1 MISTSP
7 MPPRCGQ
14 PLFSPFHWR
23 SPLSGQKKDGT
34 YRRTSSHSL
43 FRKRERQ
50 IRQRRKRH
58 GRYLAFRFHRQA
70 AGIFRDSF
78 LLDRLPQRISLRLK
92 KQVYKKAFLRDGKR
106 NAFCFIG
113 KKTLLLHNLIEHLKI
128 DSLLQ
133 FPSVRL

>member
-1 MISTSP
+1 MKSGHRKNRIISTSP

-50 IRQRRKRH
+50 IRQRRKWH

-78 LLDRLPQRISLRLK
+78 LLDQLPQRISLRLK
-92 KQVYKKAFLRDGKR
+92 KYFQQKSISPRWKEKCFLLYRKE
-106 NAFCFIG
+106 NIITA
-113 KKTLLLHNLIEHLKI
+113 
-128 DSLLQ
+128 
-133 FPSVRL
+133 